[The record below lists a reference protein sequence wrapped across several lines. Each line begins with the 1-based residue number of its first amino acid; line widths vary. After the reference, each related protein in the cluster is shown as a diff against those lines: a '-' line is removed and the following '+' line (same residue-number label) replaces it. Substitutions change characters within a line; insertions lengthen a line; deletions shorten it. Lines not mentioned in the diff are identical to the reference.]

1 MLWSRRSRNRRR
13 ASNNLPKPPIAPT
26 ANPILKMAAAAAFE
40 GLEPRKLLNGDG
52 LKAQFF
58 DSLDLTGSSITR
70 IDSTVNFNWV
80 HDSPDPVIAPDT
92 FSARWTGQV
101 QPQFSETYTFAT
113 TGDDGVRLWV
123 NGQLLINDW
132 NDHSAATRSG
142 SIDLIAGQKYDIRME
157 YYENLGRATVA
168 LHWTCPSQPQQVIP
182 TDRLF
187 SNTSAAPT
195 EPTDPDAPPNN
206 APVPVGSVASL
217 TLIDADTDQPINQL
231 RSADVLDLAMLPT
244 RNLSIRAD
252 VSGSPIGS
260 VRFDLNGKTVRAENA
275 APYVLS
281 GDRSGDVHAWTP
293 AVGGHTLTVTPFA
306 SANATGVGGAPLSL
320 GFTVIDSAT
329 VIPPPVTP
337 PPPAPVPVPTL
348 PDRPTNLAAQATLP
362 TSITLTW
369 NDNSGDENAFI
380 IERSADG
387 QIFLPL
393 DDVSANVNTY
403 TDRTVVEKSNY
414 WYRVAALN
422 DVGISAYTAPLPVTT
437 PATAPS
443 TNPTPPSNDIPAVL
457 GKIIY
462 VSAGQSI
469 DAALDSASPGD
480 HVVLKP
486 GVYKESI
493 SVSRSGAEGKPIVL
507 RPETPGTVT
516 IDATGKATALI
527 SSGASYIFISGL
539 TISGANNTEA
549 GNHNAAIRTG
559 DNWVMQDCIVEKHAG
574 GGMAVTG
581 VNTVVRRIIAQDN
594 GRYGIGGSGGRNIL
608 VQDCITRRNNRTI
621 GDSNGGGGKFTRLDG
636 AVIERL
642 QAYENGGVGLWL
654 DINNINVTVR
664 DSEFHDN
671 VTIYNPDGS
680 RKIWG
685 DGIDIEISGM
695 VVNKEETAVTG
706 EGPVVLE
713 NSRFWNNEH
722 DGILA
727 YASRNVI
734 IRNNTVTDD
743 HIYIKDGGRAPWGL
757 SKLTVTG
764 NTITRGFIQAD
775 GAVVNDYQSKEIVLD
790 NNTFITS
797 PILYKWSGTS
807 YRTLDAVRTALGY
820 ELEGTVK

>member
-1 MLWSRRSRNRRR
+1 
-13 ASNNLPKPPIAPT
+13 
-26 ANPILKMAAAAAFE
+26 
-40 GLEPRKLLNGDG
+40 
-52 LKAQFF
+52 Q
-58 DSLDLTGSSITR
+58 
-70 IDSTVNFNWV
+70 
-80 HDSPDPVIAPDT
+80 
-92 FSARWTGQV
+92 
-101 QPQFSETYTFAT
+101 
-113 TGDDGVRLWV
+113 
-123 NGQLLINDW
+123 
-132 NDHSAATRSG
+132 
-142 SIDLIAGQKYDIRME
+142 
-157 YYENLGRATVA
+157 
-168 LHWTCPSQPQQVIP
+168 
-182 TDRLF
+182 
-187 SNTSAAPT
+187 
-195 EPTDPDAPPNN
+195 
-206 APVPVGSVASL
+206 
-217 TLIDADTDQPINQL
+217 
-231 RSADVLDLAMLPT
+231 
-244 RNLSIRAD
+244 
-252 VSGSPIGS
+252 
-260 VRFDLNGKTVRAENA
+260 
-275 APYVLS
+275 
-281 GDRSGDVHAWTP
+281 
-293 AVGGHTLTVTPFA
+293 
-306 SANATGVGGAPLSL
+306 
-320 GFTVIDSAT
+320 
-329 VIPPPVTP
+329 
-337 PPPAPVPVPTL
+337 
-348 PDRPTNLAAQATLP
+348 
-362 TSITLTW
+362 
-369 NDNSGDENAFI
+369 
-380 IERSADG
+380 
-387 QIFLPL
+387 
-393 DDVSANVNTY
+393 
-403 TDRTVVEKSNY
+403 
-414 WYRVAALN
+414 
-422 DVGISAYTAPLPVTT
+422 
-437 PATAPS
+437 
-443 TNPTPPSNDIPAVL
+443 
-457 GKIIY
+457 
-462 VSAGQSI
+462 
-469 DAALDSASPGD
+469 
-480 HVVLKP
+480 
-486 GVYKESI
+486 
-493 SVSRSGAEGKPIVL
+493 
-507 RPETPGTVT
+507 
-516 IDATGKATALI
+516 
-527 SSGASYIFISGL
+527 
-539 TISGANNTEA
+539 
-549 GNHNAAIRTG
+549 NAAIRTG